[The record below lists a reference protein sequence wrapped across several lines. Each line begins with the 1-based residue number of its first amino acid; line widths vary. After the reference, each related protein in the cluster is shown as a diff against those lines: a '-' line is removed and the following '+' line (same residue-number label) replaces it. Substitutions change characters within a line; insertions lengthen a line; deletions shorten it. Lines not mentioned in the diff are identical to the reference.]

1 MQTQTG
7 EIAIDTGLI
16 DPNPNQPRQT
26 ITQESIQAKARL
38 LKKHGQITPVI
49 LKEIKGIIQKISSGL
64 SEITLANA
72 SREQLKSLQ
81 EILEQKLNEIGKL
94 MR

>member
-49 LKEIKGIIQKISSGL
+49 LVPQDNGRYMLLDGQLRWSG
-64 SEITLANA
+64 A
-72 SREQLKSLQ
+72 
-81 EILEQKLNEIGKL
+81 KLLGWETI
-94 MR
+94 RP